1 MVEVIVT
8 DEFRDWYRDLST
20 ADSEA
25 VARYVDLLGVQ
36 GVALG
41 HPYSSAIQGASFAL
55 RELRV
60 QSQGRP
66 LRVFYAFD
74 PNRHAVVIVGGDKTG
89 NDRFYEEYI
98 PLATA
103 IWNEYLREIQ

>member
-1 MVEVIVT
+1 VVQVIVT
-8 DEFRDWYRDLST
+8 DEFSNWYRDLST

-25 VARYVDLLGVQ
+25 VSRYVDLLEIQ
-36 GVALG
+36 GIALG
-41 HPYSSAIQGASFAL
+41 HPYSSAINGATFAL

-66 LRVFYAFD
+66 LRVFYGFD
-74 PNRHAVVIVGGDKTG
+74 PNRAVVIIGGDKTG
-89 NDRFYEEYI
+89 NDRFYEEYV
-98 PLATA
+98 PRATA